1 MIKNYELNKRYA
13 HEEYESIV
21 EWWQIHQEYD
31 INEYCEERMYDEN
44 GNEILP
50 TDEDGNQR
58 AYNDYV
64 EIALRPKE
72 LVTAR
77 YREIRADLL
86 RAFDK
91 YKTNVQYGIEQESQE
106 AKEEIMQWY
115 KDLLDLQGVAFENIP
130 ERVKYYL

>member
-1 MIKNYELNKRYA
+1 
-13 HEEYESIV
+13 
-21 EWWQIHQEYD
+21 
-31 INEYCEERMYDEN
+31 MYDEN

-91 YKTNVQYGIEQESQE
+91 YKTNVQYGIEQESEE

>member
-1 MIKNYELNKRYA
+1 MS
-13 HEEYESIV
+13 EYDNILI
-21 EWWQIHQEYD
+21 WWQTHQEYD
-31 INEYCEERMYDEN
+31 INEYYEERVYDEN

-58 AYNDYV
+58 EYYDYV
-64 EIALRPKE
+64 EIVARPKE
-72 LVTAR
+72 LAIAQ

-91 YKTNVQYGIEQESQE
+91 YKTNVQYGIEQESEE

-115 KDLLDLQGVAFENIP
+115 KDLLDLKSEAFTSIP
-130 ERVKYYL
+130 QRIRYYL